1 MCTYEFEPEA
11 TAEEHTRRAREC
23 VSVCECHRKQHQC
36 VLMAV
41 PPYSDHDGL
50 DVARRER
57 RRLQMRLPRARGGA
71 TERKGKNQSNRQA
84 YIYIYM

>member
-1 MCTYEFEPEA
+1 
-11 TAEEHTRRAREC
+11 
-23 VSVCECHRKQHQC
+23 
-36 VLMAV
+36 MAV

-84 YIYIYM
+84 YIYIYMSE